1 MIIMKKSQYSIKYE
15 TFDKDSTGKAFET
28 FLCVPQPTAP
38 DSLYI
43 LTFRPTCQFRM
54 IVITNTTN
62 GRSVLK
68 ADSSGNTG
76 LEAYKR
82 HFTTALISKQI
93 LTLSNVD

>member
-1 MIIMKKSQYSIKYE
+1 
-15 TFDKDSTGKAFET
+15 
-28 FLCVPQPTAP
+28 
-38 DSLYI
+38 
-43 LTFRPTCQFRM
+43 M

-93 LTLSNVD
+93 LTLSNVDCKESIFMDQYFFSFLFFNPIPLFSKTTADKHRAGHTPKS